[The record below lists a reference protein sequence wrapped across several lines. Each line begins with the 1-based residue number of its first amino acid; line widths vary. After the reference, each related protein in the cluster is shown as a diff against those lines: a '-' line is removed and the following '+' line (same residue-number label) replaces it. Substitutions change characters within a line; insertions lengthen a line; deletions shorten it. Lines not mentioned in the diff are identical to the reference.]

1 MTSAIGSLALFT
13 RELLD
18 LSCLKKIYFF
28 FTDLEF
34 DRASIASLQ
43 NKSTDSEEDFFRLQ
57 IHFLKDDEPFALAT
71 LSLASMAEDG
81 CPIILRV

>member
-43 NKSTDSEEDFFRLQ
+43 NKSTDWEEDFFCLQ